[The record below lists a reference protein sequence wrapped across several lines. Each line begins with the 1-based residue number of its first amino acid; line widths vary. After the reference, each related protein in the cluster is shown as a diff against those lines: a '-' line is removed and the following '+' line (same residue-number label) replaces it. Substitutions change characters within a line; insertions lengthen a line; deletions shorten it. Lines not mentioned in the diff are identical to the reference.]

1 MKAFSAIL
9 VLLAGCTSLP
19 EGVAMTDDERKAC
32 TATQDCTVWT
42 VAELQKLIRAAISR
56 GVEAGKRLKW
66 DAL

>member
-9 VLLAGCTSLP
+9 VLLAGCASLP

-32 TATQDCTVWT
+32 AASQDCSVWT
-42 VAELQKLIRAAISR
+42 VAELQKLIRAAIQR
-56 GVEAGKRLKW
+56 GFDAGKRLKW